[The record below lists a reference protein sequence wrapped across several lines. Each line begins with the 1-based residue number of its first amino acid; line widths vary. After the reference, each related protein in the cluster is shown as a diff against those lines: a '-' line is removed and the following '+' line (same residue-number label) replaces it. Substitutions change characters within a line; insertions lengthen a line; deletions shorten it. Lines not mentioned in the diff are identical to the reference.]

1 MMGLLPETRG
11 RLNNAPSH
19 LQTLKINTM
28 TYDTELFRR
37 SDNEANKII
46 SDLKDVIA
54 RYKKLSFTPEAIK
67 LGYVPDADVVG
78 CLISQYFDYDPEQIF
93 EASRS
98 AFEDLNYHSF
108 NEELQKIWHKELS
121 KSDETY
127 NK

>member
-1 MMGLLPETRG
+1 MGLLPETRG

-78 CLISQYFDYDPEQIF
+78 CLISQYFDYDPEEIF
-93 EASRS
+93 KASRS

-108 NEELQKIWHKELS
+108 NEELQKIWHKEIS

>member
-1 MMGLLPETRG
+1 
-11 RLNNAPSH
+11 
-19 LQTLKINTM
+19 M

-98 AFEDLNYHSF
+98 AFEDINYHSF

-121 KSDETY
+121 KSDES
-127 NK
+127 

>member
-11 RLNNAPSH
+11 SLNNASSH

-28 TYDTELFRR
+28 IYDTE
-37 SDNEANKII
+37 SNKII

-54 RYKKLSFTPEAIK
+54 RYKKLSFTPDSIASGSVK
-67 LGYVPDADVVG
+67 DAEVLG
-78 CLISQYFDYDPEQIF
+78 CLISNYFDYDPEQIF
-93 EASRS
+93 EASQS
-98 AFEDLNYHSF
+98 AFEDVNYHSF
-108 NEELQKIWHKELS
+108 NQEFQKIWHKELS

>member
-1 MMGLLPETRG
+1 MGLLPETRG